1 MEFRVETIERQKEK
15 HRAKHY
21 KPWTLKKEALL
32 PYLDVVLWGAV
43 AYVASEFLLRGGAG
57 NGLELYLL
65 YVLLVAALR
74 GQLPAVA
81 AVVLATGGYL
91 MQRAEYRGVAFHGR
105 LDREASLWVLQVFLV
120 GMVVG
125 WMKDQLQAMRAEYER
140 ELADRND
147 QLEDLVRV
155 HEETIQKKQSL
166 EQQVINQR
174 GSLGRLY
181 QLTTA
186 LNQNSPEEVLSAAGP
201 VLAELMETTDAAVY
215 RVTIPGSAQLVS
227 TARVRG
233 RAVQDTILYAK
244 WAELNC
250 ALNEQ
255 SVFINRTLE
264 KDCPQMVC
272 GVYPGGRMQA
282 LLVLWRLP
290 WEHMNLAQANR
301 LQVASCLVRD
311 ALLRAEKTEI
321 ASLFTSKGMDFSN

>member
-1 MEFRVETIERQKEK
+1 MEFRAETVGRHEAK
-15 HRAKHY
+15 HSAKHY
-21 KPWTLKKEALL
+21 KPWALKKEALL

-57 NGLELYLL
+57 SGLELYLL

-91 MQRAEYRGVAFHGR
+91 VQRVEYGGAAFHGW
-105 LDREASLWVLQVFLV
+105 LDREASLWALQVFLV

-125 WMKDQLQAMRAEYER
+125 WMKDQLQAVRVEYEQ

-147 QLEDLVRV
+147 QLEELVRV
-155 HEETIQKKQSL
+155 HEETIRKKQSL

-181 QLTTA
+181 QLTAA
-186 LNQNSPEEVLSAAGP
+186 LNQNSPEEVLAAAGP

-215 RVTIPGSAQLVS
+215 RVTAPGSAQLVS
-227 TARVRG
+227 AARVRG
-233 RAVQDTILYAK
+233 QAVRDTVPYAE
-244 WAELNC
+244 WAELDR

-255 SVFINRTLE
+255 RVFINRTLE

-272 GVYPGGRMQA
+272 GVYPGGRMQV
-282 LLVLWRLP
+282 LLVLWRMP
-290 WEHMNLAQANR
+290 WEYMNLAQANR
-301 LQVASCLVRD
+301 LQVVGCLLRD
-311 ALLRAEKTEI
+311 ALLHAEKQEVP
-321 ASLFTSKGMDFSN
+321 A